1 LLFGSILGVT
11 AEDVRLLAVATVI
24 VVVTLVAFHRAL
36 LALTF
41 NRDKAAS
48 LGMRPGLTHALLM
61 VLVALAV
68 VASFQA
74 VGTLMVFGLIVAP
87 PATASLFARRVP
99 TVMVGGVLT
108 GWVAAVGGLVISY
121 HFNTAAGASIAGLS
135 VVLFFIALAAR
146 ELAASIGRRSNGTG
160 PNTHPTHAPGR
171 IHAGHHH

>member
-1 LLFGSILGVT
+1 
-11 AEDVRLLAVATVI
+11 
-24 VVVTLVAFHRAL
+24 
-36 LALTF
+36 
-41 NRDKAAS
+41 
-48 LGMRPGLTHALLM
+48 M

-99 TVMVGGVLT
+99 TVMVGGVLA
-108 GWVAAVGGLVISY
+108 GWVAAVGGLLISY

-135 VVLFFIALAAR
+135 VVLFFIALAVR
-146 ELAASIGRRSNGTG
+146 ELAASIGRRSNDAG
-160 PNTHPTHAPGR
+160 PDTHPTHAPGR